1 VALDAQQIA
10 AMAGRPAEALTR
22 RDVARALLAAD
33 SAEALA
39 TLPDLRRQLISAGNP
54 LSAVF
59 WDTADAAL
67 QKIADGSATVGD
79 VQNWL
84 ETTGTEPASMLGM
97 LIWDEPDERSPLQAE
112 IYQLLVVHLEELLAA
127 GRIDPDEL
135 ALAGLDALQ
144 RHRRLQEEWMMAP
157 LPDGRIPMWTLL
169 DESDEE
175 MQAEWD
181 AAEAEALAELRSVL
195 AELPARPVPDDDL
208 HAACD
213 RIRATMLQPG
223 WPKTL
228 LVACGGVDP
237 DDLPADDEQLWLTL
251 ASGIVSPREE
261 LGPAVD
267 AEDDDLEDDDEDLED
282 EDDDEDLEDLEDE
295 DDEDLFDT
303 DLGDTDLTADESS
316 MVALCALDHYDW
328 LAATTALARGGP
340 GTSASPAALARYV
353 GEYDPDDYDDQADAT
368 AEMFSSAVGLWEV
381 MGAIDDGERLTPL
394 GWWGLP
400 NAVQRAW
407 EPRPDQ

>member
-1 VALDAQQIA
+1 MALDAQQIA
-10 AMAGRPAEALTR
+10 AKAGRPAEALTR
-22 RDVARALLAAD
+22 RDVARALLVAD

-39 TLPDLRRQLISAGNP
+39 MLPDLRRQLISAGNP

-67 QKIADGSATVGD
+67 QKIADGSATVGE

-97 LIWDEPDERSPLQAE
+97 LVWDEPDERSPLQAE
-112 IYQLLVVHLEELLAA
+112 IYQLLVAHLEELLAA

-135 ALAGLDALQ
+135 AQAGQDALQ
-144 RHRRLQEEWMMAP
+144 QHRRLQEEWMMAP
-157 LPDGRIPMWTLL
+157 LPDGRIPMWTVL

-208 HAACD
+208 HVACD
-213 RIRATMLQPG
+213 RIRAVMLQPG

-237 DDLPADDEQLWLTL
+237 DNLPADDEQLWLTL

-261 LGPAVD
+261 LGPAD
-267 AEDDDLEDDDEDLED
+267 DYGDELEDDELEDDELEDDDDL
-282 EDDDEDLEDLEDE
+282 L
-295 DDEDLFDT
+295 DT
-303 DLGDTDLTADESS
+303 DLGDTDLTADERS

-328 LAATTALARGGP
+328 LAATIALARGGP

-353 GEYDPDDYDDQADAT
+353 GEYDPDDYDDQADAA
-368 AEMFSSAVGLWEV
+368 AEMFSNAVGLWEV
-381 MGAIDDGERLTPL
+381 MGAIDDDERLTQL

-400 NAVQRAW
+400 DAVQRAW
-407 EPRPDQ
+407 QPRPH

>member
-1 VALDAQQIA
+1 MALDAQQIA
-10 AMAGRPAEALTR
+10 ATAGRPAEALTR

-33 SAEALA
+33 STEALA

-59 WDTADAAL
+59 WDTAGDAL
-67 QKIADGSATVGD
+67 QKIAEGSATVGE

-97 LIWDEPDERSPLQAE
+97 LVWDEPDERSPLQAE
-112 IYQLLVVHLEELLAA
+112 IYHMLVAHLEELLAA

-135 ALAGLDALQ
+135 ARAGQEALQ

-157 LPDGRIPMWTLL
+157 LPDGRIPMWTVL

-175 MQAEWD
+175 LQAEWD

-195 AELPARPVPDDDL
+195 AELPARPVPEEDL
-208 HAACD
+208 RAACG
-213 RIRATMLQPG
+213 RVRAVMLEPG
-223 WPKTL
+223 WPKSL

-237 DDLPADDEQLWLTL
+237 ADLPADDKQLWLTL

-261 LGPAVD
+261 LSPAD
-267 AEDDDLEDDDEDLED
+267 GLEDDGLEDDDLENDDLEND
-282 EDDDEDLEDLEDE
+282 DLELEDG
-295 DDEDLFDT
+295 EDLFDT
-303 DLGDTDLTADESS
+303 DLGDTDLTADEQA

-328 LAATTALARGGP
+328 LAAATALAKGGP
-340 GTSASPAALARYV
+340 GTSASPEALARYV
-353 GEYDPDDYDDQADAT
+353 GEYDPDEYDDQADAA
-368 AEMFSSAVGLWEV
+368 AEMFSHAVGLWEV
-381 MGAIDDGERLTPL
+381 LGAVDDSERLTPL

-400 NAVQRAW
+400 DAVQRAW
-407 EPRPDQ
+407 EPQADQ